1 VDDPV
6 ARQEVRAHDPR
17 AADPHLTPGGRDGQP
32 GAGQR
37 GHGLVLHHLRG
48 AARAAPEVTLEHP
61 AERRRVAQQRVERA
75 RGQRPEGLVRRGE
88 EGEGALTAQGAR
100 EPRGLDRGHE
110 RLEGAVAARDVHER
124 LVAAPLRR
132 AGRPRREQQHPRRD
146 RTPYAHLHLILLWQG
161 PSSGSSP
168 AARWISVHRHGEPS
182 RDGIYPECVH
192 WRSLGAAPGEGGARR
207 MNVEAVGRGPVLL
220 TGATGFVGGR
230 LLAELR
236 RRGVQVRAGARGPVS
251 LPGVEVTRCDLDEP
265 GSVRA
270 ALEGCSAAFYL
281 VHAMGA
287 GHGYERRELE
297 QARAFAA
304 AAAAAGTRRIIYL
317 GGPAPAHPSPHL
329 RSRLAVGEALRDGPA
344 PALELRASMIVGH
357 GSTSWRIVRD
367 LSTRLPVMLL
377 PAWTRSRSQPVA
389 IDDVVAALAGAL
401 ELPPCGAR
409 VLELPGPE
417 ALSVRELLERVA
429 RALGR
434 RPRMLRVPLL
444 SPRLSALWLRFV
456 SGAPSSVAEEL
467 VLGLEG
473 DLLMTSSA
481 AWAELGV
488 PAPTPFDVAV
498 ARALEAEALAPP
510 RRLAVRAVER
520 LAAALSPLPVE
531 R

>member
-1 VDDPV
+1 MDVD
-6 ARQEVRAHDPR
+6 
-17 AADPHLTPGGRDGQP
+17 
-32 GAGQR
+32 
-37 GHGLVLHHLRG
+37 
-48 AARAAPEVTLEHP
+48 AP
-61 AERRRVAQQRVERA
+61 
-75 RGQRPEGLVRRGE
+75 
-88 EGEGALTAQGAR
+88 
-100 EPRGLDRGHE
+100 
-110 RLEGAVAARDVHER
+110 
-124 LVAAPLRR
+124 
-132 AGRPRREQQHPRRD
+132 
-146 RTPYAHLHLILLWQG
+146 G
-161 PSSGSSP
+161 PSAG
-168 AARWISVHRHGEPS
+168 
-182 RDGIYPECVH
+182 
-192 WRSLGAAPGEGGARR
+192 
-207 MNVEAVGRGPVLL
+207 GPVLL

-236 RRGVQVRAGARGPVS
+236 RRGVQVRAGARRPAA
-251 LPGVEVTRCDLDEP
+251 LPGLEAVRCDLDDP
-265 GSVRA
+265 RSLGA
-270 ALEGCSAAFYL
+270 ALEGCAAAFYL

-287 GHGYERRELE
+287 GPGYERRELE

-304 AAAAAGTRRIIYL
+304 AAAEAGTRRVIYL

-329 RSRLAVGEALRDGPA
+329 RSRLAVGEVLRAGPA

-367 LSTRLPVMLL
+367 LATRLPIMLL
-377 PAWTRSRSQPVA
+377 PEWTRSRSQPVA
-389 IDDVVAALAGAL
+389 IDDVVGALAGAL
-401 ELPPCGAR
+401 ALPPCGSR

-417 ALSVRELLERVA
+417 ALSVRQLLERVA
-429 RALGR
+429 GALGR

-444 SPRLSALWLRFV
+444 SPRLSAHWLRFV

-488 PAPTPFDVAV
+488 PAVTPFDAAV

-520 LAAALSPLPVE
+520 LAAALSPRPRE